1 MSLKAVLFDFNGVI
15 LDDEPLHK
23 QLIEEILINENLRPR
38 AGEFEQFCLG
48 RSDRAGLKDLL
59 TQRGRWL
66 TETHLDRLIATKTA
80 AYQQYL
86 KQLETLPLFEGLQP
100 LLEQLQKAEIKMAVV
115 TGAQR
120 SEVMKILERTQ
131 LSAYFSVLVT
141 AEDCQAS
148 KPEPEGYL
156 LAVQLLAEKF
166 PQLQLTPLNCLA
178 IEDSFAGIEAAKR
191 AGIPV
196 LGVAHTY
203 PFHML
208 QRRANWT
215 VDYLQDLELDR
226 LIQTYGGSPA

>member
-66 TETHLDRLIATKTA
+66 TEAHLDRLIATKTA

-100 LLEQLQKAEIKMAVV
+100 LLEQLQKAEIKMSVV

-120 SEVMKILERTQ
+120 SEVTKILERTQ
-131 LSAYFSVLVT
+131 LSAYFSLLVT

-156 LAVQLLAEKF
+156 LAVQRLAAKF

-215 VDYLQDLELDR
+215 VDYLQDLELER